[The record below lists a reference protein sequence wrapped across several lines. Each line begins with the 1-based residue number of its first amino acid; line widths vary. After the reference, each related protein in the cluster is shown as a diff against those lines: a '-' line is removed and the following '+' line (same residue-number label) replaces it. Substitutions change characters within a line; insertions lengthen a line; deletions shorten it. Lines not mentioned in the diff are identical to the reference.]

1 MMNSLPLFVG
11 LRYVR
16 ARSHKFFV
24 SFITWVSLLCVCLGV
39 AALIVILSAMNGL
52 EGTLRDGLLS
62 LSSHARIFVAPHA
75 RPGELPGEQAP
86 DWGALAVKIR
96 AMPDVVSTSPAIE
109 IEALAVRKPDM
120 LPVRLRGIDPGN
132 ESEKAKLGGALVE
145 GKLSDLTPGSEHV
158 LIGRNTAISLG
169 LGIGDTINVL
179 LPTTDV
185 NGMPEPRLREFVV
198 AGVFDSNVTE
208 FDSLLIAALDDVRAM
223 LPDADARLSL
233 QVNFSDALLAPERVR
248 ALVPTLPAG
257 LEMRDWAEDHASYF
271 RAIRIEKTMVAIIL
285 MLIVAVAAFYLV
297 AMLAM
302 VVTDKRTDIAI
313 LRTLGTEPRQIM
325 AVFLVQGS
333 VIAWLGVLSG
343 VLLGCLVGYYAGEIA
358 AFLERL
364 FRFEI
369 FDSTVY
375 VTSRIP
381 SELHADQVLWVA
393 GIAMLIT
400 LAATIYPAFRASRV
414 PPADALRY
422 E

>member
-1 MMNSLPLFVG
+1 MLNSLPLFVG

-52 EGTLRDGLLS
+52 EGTLREGLLS
-62 LSSHARIFVAPHA
+62 LSSHARVFVAPEAHDRA
-75 RPGELPGEQAP
+75 AP
-86 DWGALAVKIR
+86 DWQALAARIR
-96 AMPDVVSTSPAIE
+96 ATPDVASIAPSIE
-109 IEALAVRKPDM
+109 MEALAVRKPDM
-120 LPVRLRGIDPGN
+120 LPVRLRGVDPGN
-132 ESEKAKLGGALVE
+132 DFEKAKLGSALVE
-145 GKLSDLTPGSEHV
+145 GELANLTPGSEHA
-158 LIGRNTAISLG
+158 LIGRNTAIMLG
-169 LGIGDTINVL
+169 LGVGDTITVL
-179 LPTTDV
+179 VPITDT
-185 NGMPEPRLREFVV
+185 NGIPEPRLREFTV
-198 AGVFDSNVTE
+198 AGVFDANITE
-208 FDSLLIAALDDVRAM
+208 FDSLLIVAIDDLRAL
-223 LPDADARLSL
+223 LPDGDARLSL
-233 QVNFSDALLAPERVR
+233 QVNFTDALLAPERVQALRR
-248 ALVPTLPAG
+248 ALPAG
-257 LEMRDWAEDHASYF
+257 VEMRDWAEDHASYF

-313 LRTLGTEPRQIM
+313 LRTLGTQPGQVM
-325 AVFLVQGS
+325 KVFLIQGS
-333 VIAWLGVLSG
+333 VIAWLGVASG

-358 AFLERL
+358 AFLERR

-369 FDSTVY
+369 FDSDVY
-375 VTSRIP
+375 VTSKIP

-400 LAATIYPAFRASRV
+400 LAATIYPAWRASRV